1 MGMSE
6 KLKHELKSLGF
17 AFLFF
22 TAWIGALMLIKKL
35 ILEEYHIP
43 VKGLS
48 AVLLGALVLSKV
60 VLLLEPISLGRSIRQ
75 APAWVGV
82 LARTLLYSIGVLI
95 VLLLEKG
102 LEGRHE
108 YGGVAAALT
117 ALFDQQDIYHVWANT
132 ICLFGALLNFNILML
147 VQERLGGRR
156 LIELFTTPVA
166 CTEQAK
172 ADE

>member
-1 MGMSE
+1 MGMPE

-17 AFLFF
+17 SFLYFMM
-22 TAWIGALMLIKKL
+22 WIGGLMLIKTL
-35 ILEEYHIP
+35 ILEEYHIQ

-60 VLLLEPISLGRSIRQ
+60 VLLMEPIPLGGSIQR

-82 LARTLLYSIGVLI
+82 LARTLLYTLGVMV

-108 YGGVAAALT
+108 HGGFGAALK
-117 ALFDQQDIYHVWANT
+117 ALFEQRDIYHVWANT
-132 ICLFGALLNFNILML
+132 LCLSGALLGFNILTL
-147 VQERLGGRR
+147 IQERLGGRK
-156 LIELFTTPVA
+156 LIEFFTTPVA
-166 CTEQAK
+166 
-172 ADE
+172 